1 MSNTF
6 KDHRVKFKILNQYKI
21 NNLYKLGMKIIIYS
35 KKESELKNL
44 SWHRGG
50 ENIEYYEN
58 GYSRSSTEYKPFF
71 TLSWDYVFPH
81 YED

>member
-1 MSNTF
+1 M
-6 KDHRVKFKILNQYKI
+6 
-21 NNLYKLGMKIIIYS
+21 GMKIIIYS

-58 GYSRSSTEYKPFF
+58 GYSKSS
-71 TLSWDYVFPH
+71 S
-81 YED
+81 